1 MTVDLTSIAVTV
13 VTSAVTVVIA
23 FYVKDFLSDR
33 AAYSKLRKKL
43 ENVAGKQATIVYAG
57 AGDMGGILYKI
68 TDISKEGIVIEN
80 TVHKIFLPI
89 AQVLRLPIILPV
101 DDYKTMREKY
111 EKESI
116 EKMSGALFEPILN
129 KLEESLEQ
137 NITQPDSDISASI
150 EHKVISVLEVK
161 GLLRNS
167 PQKQEQ

>member
-1 MTVDLTSIAVTV
+1 MAVELTSIAVTV
-13 VTSAVTVVIA
+13 ATAAVTVVIA

-43 ENVAGKQATIVYAG
+43 ENVAGKHATIVYAG

-68 TDISKEGIVIEN
+68 MDISKEGIVIEN
-80 TVHKIFLPI
+80 TVHKIFLPV

-101 DDYKTMREKY
+101 EDYKTIREKY

-116 EKMSGALFEPILN
+116 EKVTSTLFEPILS

-150 EHKVISVLEVK
+150 EGKVINILEER
-161 GLLRNS
+161 GMLLKPLKN
-167 PQKQEQ
+167 EN